1 MQSLSELIAT
11 YNKPDILLDSF
22 NPSSKKYAA
31 WGFDE
36 IFEINHKGCFLN
48 NEKIDGDYFQILQN
62 IISKWKQDTPSNQLA
77 CIGFISYEFKKFIYE
92 HIQFSKKSKN
102 NFPYL
107 WFCKPKLVQEFSDTS
122 IIEYSEGQLEIIQD
136 IMDYSQYSEKI
147 DAIKSSLECGDV
159 YQINFTDF
167 KKIKSSFKSS
177 FDLYLS
183 LREISKPNEGF
194 FLKTDHFDILSLSPE
209 LFIKV
214 ENQKICTAPIK
225 GTRPSMGNLNQDK
238 AVQNELQKSI
248 KDRAEHLMIVD
259 LLRNDL
265 GKICEIGSIEVTN
278 LYDIKSFETIHHMV
292 SNIQGLLKNNITE
305 VDIIKAL
312 FPGGSI
318 TGAPKESAMFLI
330 DQLETSARNIY
341 TGIAGYIRGS
351 GDMSFNI
358 CIRTLLRTNDVY
370 EYGVGGGIVWDS
382 IAKHEWKE
390 AHQKSKIL
398 ESLL

>member
-1 MQSLSELIAT
+1 M
-11 YNKPDILLDSF
+11 
-22 NPSSKKYAA
+22 
-31 WGFDE
+31 
-36 IFEINHKGCFLN
+36 
-48 NEKIDGDYFQILQN
+48 DGDYFQLLQN

-122 IIEYSEGQLEIIQD
+122 IIEYSEGQLEIMKD
-136 IMDYSQYSEKI
+136 IMDYSQYAHKI
-147 DAIKSSLECGDV
+147 DTIKSSLECGDV

-194 FLKTDHFDILSLSPE
+194 FLKTAHFDILSLSPE

-214 ENQKICTAPIK
+214 ENQKIYTAPIK
-225 GTRPSMGNLNQDK
+225 GTRPSMSNANQDK
-238 AVQNELQKSI
+238 AAQNELQKSI

-265 GKICEIGSIEVTN
+265 GKICEIGSIEVNN
-278 LYDIKSFETIHHMV
+278 LYDIK
-292 SNIQGLLKNNITE
+292 
-305 VDIIKAL
+305 
-312 FPGGSI
+312 
-318 TGAPKESAMFLI
+318 
-330 DQLETSARNIY
+330 
-341 TGIAGYIRGS
+341 
-351 GDMSFNI
+351 
-358 CIRTLLRTNDVY
+358 
-370 EYGVGGGIVWDS
+370 
-382 IAKHEWKE
+382 
-390 AHQKSKIL
+390 
-398 ESLL
+398 